1 MLGVSVR
8 AAGSCRGRDSEV
20 LSERLEMISCWE
32 LMSSRALK
40 EFYRTSMLVSDRKMK
55 MVLVFWILLHV
66 SLQVSA
72 LQMVEGDRFVLLP
85 CKFPSLD
92 QNNATVVW
100 SRSDLSPST
109 VHKRGPK
116 GDELTDQ
123 NQLYRSRTYMKTD
136 ALETGDLNLNL
147 THLQLTDTGTYTCSR
162 DGLTLRGVKLQV
174 KELFPMWAKILLG
187 VLVFLILVI
196 SGGVFHHFRHN
207 FMTGYKVKVE
217 EDSGVEFVLLPCRTT
232 VHLPKD
238 AKVEWTDSCSNKV
251 HVYQNRCNKP
261 EKQSRFYRN
270 RTKMNEDLLDS
281 GDLSLTLKHP
291 TRADTD
297 TYTCS
302 VFSRRRHVLMK
313 KQVELQV
320 KVQQVEVDSGAD
332 AVLIPC
338 ETTVQ
343 LLQSST
349 VQWKDSDNCMV
360 HMFQGGSDHFEH
372 QDKFYRNRTE
382 MNKDLLQTG
391 DLSLTLKHLTYGD
404 SNIYTCSISSREGD
418 LLMQKQV
425 QLHVRDCQVEVE
437 EGAESV
443 LLPFKAPPELL
454 RGAKVV
460 WWRYEPG
467 PVLKVHVYETGSE
480 QPKELEQLYR
490 TKTKMSEDLLR
501 SGDLSLIL
509 NRPADGG
516 PGRYRCGVW
525 RQGKLLMWTTVLLQ
539 VKGRVQLQDEPEDIR
554 GRSCSIDLTPL
565 MADLSDE

>member
-1 MLGVSVR
+1 MLS
-8 AAGSCRGRDSEV
+8 AAP
-20 LSERLEMISCWE
+20 
-32 LMSSRALK
+32 A
-40 EFYRTSMLVSDRKMK
+40 
-55 MVLVFWILLHV
+55 V

-72 LQMVEGDRFVLLP
+72 LQMFEGDQFVLLP
-85 CKFPSLD
+85 CKFHSLD

-109 VHKRGPK
+109 VHKRGPE
-116 GDELTDQ
+116 GDELTEQ
-123 NQLYRSRTYMKTD
+123 NQLYRSRTSMKTD

-162 DGLTLRGVKLQV
+162 DGLRLRDVKLQV

-187 VLVFLILVI
+187 VLVFLVLVI
-196 SGGVFHHFRHN
+196 SGGVFYHFRHN

-270 RTKMNEDLLDS
+270 RTKVNEDLLDS

-320 KVQQVEVDSGAD
+320 K
-332 AVLIPC
+332 
-338 ETTVQ
+338 
-343 LLQSST
+343 
-349 VQWKDSDNCMV
+349 
-360 HMFQGGSDHFEH
+360 
-372 QDKFYRNRTE
+372 
-382 MNKDLLQTG
+382 
-391 DLSLTLKHLTYGD
+391 
-404 SNIYTCSISSREGD
+404 
-418 LLMQKQV
+418 
-425 QLHVRDCQVEVE
+425 DCQVEVE

-467 PVLKVHVYETGSE
+467 PVLKVRVYETGSE

-501 SGDLSLIL
+501 SGDLSLTL

-525 RQGKLLMWTTVLLQ
+525 RQGKLLMWTTVLLH
-539 VKGRVQLQDEPEDIR
+539 VKGLLQ
-554 GRSCSIDLTPL
+554 C
-565 MADLSDE
+565 

>member
-1 MLGVSVR
+1 VPEGLSELLLEPLDSLVPCQNHTSMLGVSVR

-20 LSERLEMISCWE
+20 LSERLEMIGCWE

-55 MVLVFWILLHV
+55 MVVVFWILLHV

-72 LQMVEGDRFVLLP
+72 LQMFEGDQFVLLP
-85 CKFPSLD
+85 C
-92 QNNATVVW
+92 
-100 SRSDLSPST
+100 
-109 VHKRGPK
+109 
-116 GDELTDQ
+116 
-123 NQLYRSRTYMKTD
+123 
-136 ALETGDLNLNL
+136 
-147 THLQLTDTGTYTCSR
+147 
-162 DGLTLRGVKLQV
+162 
-174 KELFPMWAKILLG
+174 
-187 VLVFLILVI
+187 
-196 SGGVFHHFRHN
+196 
-207 FMTGYKVKVE
+207 YKVKVE

-313 KQVELQV
+313 KQDRSTSAAAAVTGTSLHAEPTTTVRCYQAEACGRHI
-320 KVQQVEVDSGAD
+320 QQVEVDSGAD
-332 AVLIPC
+332 AVLLPC

-382 MNKDLLQTG
+382 MNNDLLQTG

-418 LLMQKQV
+418 LLMKKQV
-425 QLHVRDCQVEVE
+425 QLHVR
-437 EGAESV
+437 GWW
-443 LLPFKAPPELL
+443 FKSD
-454 RGAKVV
+454 VF
-460 WWRYEPG
+460 
-467 PVLKVHVYETGSE
+467 
-480 QPKELEQLYR
+480 
-490 TKTKMSEDLLR
+490 
-501 SGDLSLIL
+501 
-509 NRPADGG
+509 PA
-516 PGRYRCGVW
+516 R
-525 RQGKLLMWTTVLLQ
+525 
-539 VKGRVQLQDEPEDIR
+539 
-554 GRSCSIDLTPL
+554 
-565 MADLSDE
+565 